1 MKAICIIPARYGSTR
16 FPGKALASDTGKPL
30 IQHVYEAAA
39 RSLRLDA
46 VIVATDDD
54 RIRRAVEAFGGRCVM
69 TRADHPCGTN
79 RVAEA
84 AEAYPDADVV
94 INFQG
99 DEPELDPA
107 LLDALLD
114 VMADNPDMPAATL
127 AGPLAPEEWADPNAV
142 KVVMDARGD
151 ALYFSRAAIPYARDG
166 EASRV
171 AAGLKHFGV
180 YAYRAE
186 ALRDYAV
193 MPPSPLERTERLEQ
207 LRWLED
213 GRRMFVL
220 VTGQRPGGV
229 DSPESYAAFVRRYRE
244 RHKAST

>member
-1 MKAICIIPARYGSTR
+1 MKAICIIPARYGSKR
-16 FPGKALASDTGKPL
+16 FPGKPLASDTGKPL

-39 RSLRLDA
+39 RSLRLD
-46 VIVATDDD
+46 VVLVATDDD
-54 RIRRAVEAFGGRCVM
+54 RIRRAVEAFGARCVM
-69 TRADHPCGTN
+69 TRADHPCGTS

-107 LLDALLD
+107 LLDALVEAMEGD
-114 VMADNPDMPAATL
+114 PAIEAATL

-151 ALYFSRAAIPYARDG
+151 ALYFSRAAIPHARDG

-171 AAGLKHFGV
+171 AAGLKHFGI

-186 ALRDYAV
+186 ALRDYALL
-193 MPPSPLERTERLEQ
+193 PPSPLERIERLEQ

-220 VTGQRPGGV
+220 VTDQRPGGI
-229 DSPESYAAFVRRYRE
+229 DTPESYAAFVRRYRE
-244 RHKAST
+244 RHNAST